1 MEVTG
6 FFVNVVK
13 SINLEQKNSKINS
26 YLFCLGN
33 IAKDFTDDNMKKLD
47 YMDMCMI
54 FSSL

>member
-33 IAKDFTDDNMKKLD
+33 VAKDFTDDNMKKLD

-54 FSSL
+54 FS